1 MKDQFDIYE
10 MENNLYDLGYENVCG
25 IDEAGRGP
33 LAGPC
38 VVCACIMPQF
48 VRIEGINDSKQLT
61 KKKREELYKIIVKK
75 AIAYKVIYVSEK
87 EIDKSNIYQA
97 TKQGMLKAIK
107 GLKVK
112 PDYILTDAMPL
123 GEIDTK
129 YEAII
134 HGDAKSASI
143 AAASIIAKVVRDNY
157 MDKMDIKYP
166 NYGFSHNK
174 GYGTKMHMEALE
186 KFGPT
191 PIHRKTY
198 YPVSKYYTGL
208 TQLSLFDYDNEEE

>member
-1 MKDQFDIYE
+1 
-10 MENNLYDLGYENVCG
+10 
-25 IDEAGRGP
+25 
-33 LAGPC
+33 
-38 VVCACIMPQF
+38 MPQF